1 MAEEDLF
8 TQTETYMK
16 ENEKTIKPMG
26 KASIDIWTAQS
37 TKALGEMTNR
47 MDKELRSDLTVL
59 SMKEIM

>member
-1 MAEEDLF
+1 
-8 TQTETYMK
+8 MK